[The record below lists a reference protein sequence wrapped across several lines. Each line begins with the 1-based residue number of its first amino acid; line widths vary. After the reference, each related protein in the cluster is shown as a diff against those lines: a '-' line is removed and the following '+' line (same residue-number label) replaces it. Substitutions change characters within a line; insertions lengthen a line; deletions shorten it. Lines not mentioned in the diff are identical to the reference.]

1 MRALRREWRGRAR
14 PLWGPA
20 WCSSCAA
27 LVVRKT
33 GTRWIDRLIPT
44 VVMAEIIFVIGC
56 GLATTAVSEALTVP
70 EGETLWQTLVVAG
83 VAFFVVVLCTCFG
96 KRVLNTIPVLAGAA
110 VAYGLSCAFGMVDF
124 TPVAEAAWI
133 GLPEF
138 TLPVVDVTAIVL
150 VSPIAIIVVI
160 EHIGHLFVIGEMTHR
175 NYNPILW
182 RSLFGGRAWPPLSPA
197 FWGHLRRRPSLR
209 TSACST

>member
-1 MRALRREWRGRAR
+1 
-14 PLWGPA
+14 
-20 WCSSCAA
+20 
-27 LVVRKT
+27 
-33 GTRWIDRLIPT
+33 
-44 VVMAEIIFVIGC
+44 
-56 GLATTAVSEALTVP
+56 
-70 EGETLWQTLVVAG
+70 
-83 VAFFVVVLCTCFG
+83 
-96 KRVLNTIPVLAGAA
+96 
-110 VAYGLSCAFGMVDF
+110 MVDF

-182 RSLFGGRAWPPLSPA
+182 RSLLGDGLPPLSPA

>member
-1 MRALRREWRGRAR
+1 M
-14 PLWGPA
+14 
-20 WCSSCAA
+20 
-27 LVVRKT
+27 
-33 GTRWIDRLIPT
+33 
-44 VVMAEIIFVIGC
+44 
-56 GLATTAVSEALTVP
+56 
-70 EGETLWQTLVVAG
+70 AG

-182 RSLFGGRAWPPLSPA
+182 RSLLGGRP
-197 FWGHLRRRPSLR
+197 GHHCRRPSGGTSGDDLR
-209 TSACST
+209 